1 VSGEDPLGDALDGV
15 AHLQAAGLELI
26 AAARS
31 FLDAAE
37 ATLADPDKARR
48 AAVALAAVVGAYL
61 EAQGRPGRRSGEDGT
76 GDGGLRRVDI
86 S

>member
-1 VSGEDPLGDALDGV
+1 MSGEDPLGDALDGV

-37 ATLADPDKARR
+37 ATLADPDQARR
-48 AAVALAAVVGAYL
+48 AAAALAAVVGAYL
-61 EAQGRPGRRSGEDGT
+61 EAQGRPGRGSRDDGAA
-76 GDGGLRRVDI
+76 GGGLRRVDI